1 MTVLIKYPKQTSQR
15 NKEFFKRKDNELT
28 NLDWAKWAGW
38 FDTDGSF
45 SSTFSKT
52 KKDWQI
58 AVSMKLKDRYPVELF
73 SKIFESS
80 LCYDEFKTIT
90 PEPYRKEYMAQ
101 VYKSVLTSR
110 KAIWFTKNTYP
121 YLIKEE
127 KKDYAA
133 KLLGYRPESKD
144 FTTWTDDETVHYLA
158 TAIDGDGSIQIHPP
172 SKRGFKCIR
181 IDIVSSDPQYL
192 ANIVAISANKLNL
205 VSSFK
210 KFAEHKTERGIVDKY
225 RLSIYGSR
233 INLSNFTFFKSLL
246 KYNVMTLDRK
256 KKKIQEFVTC
266 INSKG
271 EKGHTQESRVL

>member
-1 MTVLIKYPKQTSQR
+1 MTILIKYPRQTSQR

-45 SSTFSKT
+45 SSVYHTNHKARCN
-52 KKDWQI
+52 QE
-58 AVSMKLKDRYPVELF
+58 ARMKLKDRYPVELF

-80 LCYDEFKTIT
+80 LCYREFKTIT
-90 PEPYRKEYMAQ
+90 PEPYRKEYLAQ
-101 VYKSVLTSR
+101 IHE
-110 KAIWFTKNTYP
+110 AILYGPRAVWFTKNVFP

-144 FTTWTDDETVHYLA
+144 FEDWTPNEVTYYLG
-158 TAIDGDGSIQIHPP
+158 TAIDGDGSVQIQASTR
-172 SKRGFKCIR
+172 SKTIR
-181 IDIVSSDPQYL
+181 IDICSSDPQYL
-192 ANIVAISANKLNL
+192 ANIVAIGANKLNL

-210 KFAEHKTERGIVDKY
+210 KNAEYKTERGIVDKY
-225 RLSIYGSR
+225 KLSIYGSR

-271 EKGHTQESRVL
+271 EKGHTQESRV

>member
-1 MTVLIKYPKQTSQR
+1 MTILIRYPRQTSQK

-45 SSTFSKT
+45 SCTFDKT
-52 KKDWQI
+52 KKAWKI
-58 AVSMKLKDRYPVELF
+58 SVSMKLKDRYPVELF

-80 LCYDEFKTIT
+80 LCYHEYKTIT

-101 VYKSVLTSR
+101 VYKSDFCAR
-110 KAIWFTKNTYP
+110 KAIWFTKNVYP

-144 FTTWTDDETVHYLA
+144 FEDWTPNEVTYYLG
-158 TAIDGDGSIQIHPP
+158 TAIDGDGSVHIHPP

-181 IDIVSSDPQYL
+181 IDICSSDPQYL
-192 ANIVAISANKLNL
+192 ANIVAIGANKLNL
-205 VSSFK
+205 VSNFGK
-210 KFAEHKTERGIVDKY
+210 NGYTITKRGIVGKY
-225 RLSIYGSR
+225 KLYIYGAR
-233 INLSNFTFFKSLL
+233 TNLSNFTFFKSLL

-271 EKGHTQESRVL
+271 EKGHTQESRV

>member
-1 MTVLIKYPKQTSQR
+1 MTVLIKYPRQTSQR

-45 SSTFSKT
+45 SSVYHTNHKAGCN
-52 KKDWQI
+52 QE
-58 AVSMKLKDRYPVELF
+58 ARMKLKDRYPVELF

-80 LCYDEFKTIT
+80 LCYREFKTIT
-90 PEPYRKEYMAQ
+90 PEPYRKEYLAQ
-101 VYKSVLTSR
+101 IHE
-110 KAIWFTKNTYP
+110 AILYGPRAVWFTKNVFP

-144 FTTWTDDETVHYLA
+144 FEDWTPNEVTYYLG
-158 TAIDGDGSIQIHPP
+158 TAIDGDGSIQIQT

-181 IDIVSSDPQYL
+181 IDICSSDPQYL
-192 ANIVAISANKLNL
+192 ANIVAIGANKLNL
-205 VSSFK
+205 VSNFSK
-210 KFAEHKTERGIVDKY
+210 SGYTITKRGIVDKY
-225 RLSIYGSR
+225 KLYIYGAR
-233 INLSNFTFFKSLL
+233 TNLSNFTFFKSLL

-271 EKGHTQESRVL
+271 EKGHTQESRV